1 MSNYVFWCEKET
13 KNDMVLLEEHKIII
27 GQSDVMTINSY
38 SLLPFVIAEN
48 ILFGFLN
55 LFWLFPFKLSQKS
68 NWLGQHGYGSR
79 IASEIWVWIGHC

>member
-1 MSNYVFWCEKET
+1 
-13 KNDMVLLEEHKIII
+13 MVLLEEHKIII

-55 LFWLFPFKLSQKS
+55 LF
-68 NWLGQHGYGSR
+68 
-79 IASEIWVWIGHC
+79 